1 MIGNSEIGLV
11 DGSFDEASFHFPQ
24 GLCHVYREGDHVIYV
39 CDVKNHA
46 IREINLTRREVL
58 TVVGT
63 GKKSIMTTGM
73 KGHDKKGGRRP
84 EVQTL
89 ASPWDIAAY
98 NRDIMLIAMAGHHQV
113 WKLNLRTVRLSAIR

>member
-1 MIGNSEIGLV
+1 MADSGNNRIVIINEETRECIDVIGNSEIGLV

-63 GKKSIMTTGM
+63 GKGIITQ
-73 KGHDKKGGRRP
+73 
-84 EVQTL
+84 E
-89 ASPWDIAAY
+89 
-98 NRDIMLIAMAGHHQV
+98 
-113 WKLNLRTVRLSAIR
+113 